1 MGEEEVVAGGQRR
14 GGRQHNISLRARRQR
29 VLDDGR
35 RRERLASAD
44 CSEGDT
50 VSVARNEKE
59 GERRRRLGGGGRRGR
74 QRLRDQY
81 GEHTAD
87 RQVQLEDRRPLVA

>member
-1 MGEEEVVAGGQRR
+1 M
-14 GGRQHNISLRARRQR
+14 
-29 VLDDGR
+29 LDDGR
-35 RRERLASAD
+35 RRERLAAAD

-50 VSVARNEKE
+50 VSVARNKKE
-59 GERRRRLGGGGRRGR
+59 GERRRRLGGGGLRGR
-74 QRLRDQY
+74 QGLREEY